1 MSQRNERP
9 ADVVANEPDT
19 SGRRFG
25 GLKDLASRL
34 YRGEA
39 GIDVVGKR
47 KIWYSVAAAI
57 LVIGIITILVR
68 PFNLGIEFKG
78 GNTFQVP
85 AAVGTLDEVRDAVTG
100 AGAEVVT
107 AQTIG
112 GDNPSYRITT
122 PILDENPSEAAAK
135 AADVKRELAERFRIK
150 SSDIS
155 ESAVSGAWGSQVTE
169 RALLGTGIFL
179 VAVVIYLALVF
190 REWRMAVA
198 AMAALVQNLL
208 LTATVYL
215 LVGFEV
221 SPSTVI
227 GFLTILGFALYDVV
241 VVFDKVRENTRG
253 ITGNPNR
260 TYGEAANLAV
270 NQTLMRSINT
280 AVVALLPVGGLL
292 FIGAGLLGAGTLKDL
307 GLVLFV
313 GMLAAVY
320 SSIFFATPVLV
331 DLKEQ
336 EPKFKL
342 HKQRVLARRAAGA
355 AERKVAKAAPRQPA
369 AAGSSK
375 ASGGKPAGGKPASGK
390 PASGKAASDR
400 AAGDRSASPETASSE
415 AESPTVE
422 GPEPSP
428 DTLAG
433 STPRVGARPQAR
445 KQSGGRSKPGGA
457 KPGGRSGGA
466 KRR

>member
-1 MSQRNERP
+1 MSQRNARP
-9 ADVVANEPDT
+9 AESVESTEPAGH
-19 SGRRFG
+19 SGERFG
-25 GLKDLASRL
+25 GLKDIASRL
-34 YRGEA
+34 YRGDA

-47 KIWYSVAAAI
+47 KIWYSVAGVI
-57 LVIGIITILVR
+57 LLLGILMIFVR
-68 PFNLGIEFKG
+68 PPNLGIEFEG
-78 GNTFQVP
+78 GNSFQVP
-85 AAVGTLDEVRDAVTG
+85 AQVGTLDEVRDAVTD
-100 AGAEVVT
+100 AGAEVAT
-107 AQTIG
+107 AQEIG
-112 GDNPSYRITT
+112 GGENPSYRITT
-122 PILDENPSEAAAK
+122 PVLDENPAEADAKSAA
-135 AADVKRELAERFRIK
+135 VRQEIAERFQID
-150 SSDIS
+150 SSEIS
-155 ESAVSGAWGSQVTE
+155 VSAVSGAWGSQVTE

-179 VAVVIYLALVF
+179 VAVVLYLGLVF

-215 LVGFEV
+215 LTGFEV
-221 SPSTVI
+221 TPSTVI

-342 HKQRVLARRAAGA
+342 HKQRVLARRAAGLT
-355 AERKVAKAAPRQPA
+355 ERKLAKAAPRQPA
-369 AAGSSK
+369 AAGSGK
-375 ASGGKPAGGKPASGK
+375 AG
-390 PASGKAASDR
+390 SGKAGSGKTASPKT
-400 AAGDRSASPETASSE
+400 ASPETASPE
-415 AESPTVE
+415 VAA
-422 GPEPSP
+422 PEPSP
-428 DTLAG
+428 DTLAS
-433 STPRVGARPQAR
+433 STPRVGARPQSR

>member
-1 MSQRNERP
+1 M
-9 ADVVANEPDT
+9 
-19 SGRRFG
+19 
-25 GLKDLASRL
+25 
-34 YRGEA
+34 
-39 GIDVVGKR
+39 
-47 KIWYSVAAAI
+47 
-57 LVIGIITILVR
+57 
-68 PFNLGIEFKG
+68 
-78 GNTFQVP
+78 
-85 AAVGTLDEVRDAVTG
+85 
-100 AGAEVVT
+100 
-107 AQTIG
+107 
-112 GDNPSYRITT
+112 
-122 PILDENPSEAAAK
+122 LDENPAEADAKSAAVRQEHRGAVPDRPESE
-135 AADVKRELAERFRIK
+135 
-150 SSDIS
+150 IS
-155 ESAVSGAWGSQVTE
+155 VSAVSGAWGSQVTE

-198 AMAALVQNLL
+198 AMAALAQNLL

-221 SPSTVI
+221 TPSTVI

-342 HKQRVLARRAAGA
+342 HKQRVLARRAAGLT
-355 AERKVAKAAPRQPA
+355 ERKLAKAAPRQPA
-369 AAGSSK
+369 TAGSSK
-375 ASGGKPAGGKPASGK
+375 ASGGKPASGK
-390 PASGKAASDR
+390 PASGKAAR
-400 AAGDRSASPETASSE
+400 RQGRPAAKAASPETASSE
-415 AESPTVE
+415 AESPTVD

-433 STPRVGARPQAR
+433 STAT
-445 KQSGGRSKPGGA
+445 GGRAAAGP
-457 KPGGRSGGA
+457 
-466 KRR
+466 